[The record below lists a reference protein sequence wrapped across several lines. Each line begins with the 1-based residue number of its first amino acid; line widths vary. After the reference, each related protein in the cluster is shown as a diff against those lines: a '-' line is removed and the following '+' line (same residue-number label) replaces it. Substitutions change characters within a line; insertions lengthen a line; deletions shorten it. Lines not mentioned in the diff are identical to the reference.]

1 MKILAEVLAL
11 PRFSDLQLLSS
22 HSNLTQPLE
31 SVEITETPDVADL
44 SLKCHDFNNGN
55 DL

>member
-22 HSNLTQPLE
+22 HSNFT
-31 SVEITETPDVADL
+31 TPDVADFIPN
-44 SLKCHDFNNGN
+44 DFNNGN

>member
-31 SVEITETPDVADL
+31 SVEITETPDVADFIPKM
-44 SLKCHDFNNGN
+44 S
-55 DL
+55 

>member
-22 HSNLTQPLE
+22 HSNLTARK
-31 SVEITETPDVADL
+31 V
-44 SLKCHDFNNGN
+44 
-55 DL
+55 